1 MFKFEILDETVFPC
15 HFARDWTV
23 QKSCQKNSCCTNA
36 SAHKEFITLWRET
49 SKGWRIRWG
58 WRNFFGKY
66 KHDHC
71 LFFFPSFCFFC
82 CPCYMQSFHSL
93 PVFIL
98 CQFWKD
104 SSQVKL
110 AECYHLVSFPSLA
123 ISWSY
128 IPFRF
133 KVNINKPKGNERM
146 PSQQNPSELTA
157 ERKFG
162 NLHIETVY

>member
-1 MFKFEILDETVFPC
+1 MRLCFPVTLLGTGRSKKAAKRTAAAQMLQHIKSLSPSGEKPQKVEESDEDEEISLVSINMIIVC
-15 HFARDWTV
+15 
-23 QKSCQKNSCCTNA
+23 
-36 SAHKEFITLWRET
+36 
-49 SKGWRIRWG
+49 
-58 WRNFFGKY
+58 
-66 KHDHC
+66 
-71 LFFFPSFCFFC
+71 FFFPSFCFFC

-93 PVFIL
+93 PVLIL
-98 CQFWKD
+98 FWKV

-110 AECYHLVSFPSLA
+110 TECYHLVSFPSLA